1 MCVAPRVARRQRIR
15 SSAIAGTARAQAS
28 ISLALRVC
36 LRARRPVHAVGV
48 RQLARAGDEAQIG
61 FEVLPHM
68 LRHACG
74 YALANKGIDTRTLQ
88 AYLGHRSIYST
99 TRYAALRR
107 AASTGFGTLG
117 LQPRPDCS

>member
-1 MCVAPRVARRQRIR
+1 MCVAPRAARRRRIR

-28 ISLALRVC
+28 VSLALRVC
-36 LRARRPVHAVGV
+36 LRARRPAHAVGV

-61 FEVLPHM
+61 FEVHPHM

-88 AYLGHRSIYST
+88 AYLGHRWIYST
-99 TRYAALRR
+99 TRYAALRAR
-107 AASTGFGTLG
+107 RLYRLWHFWLAA
-117 LQPRPDCS
+117 